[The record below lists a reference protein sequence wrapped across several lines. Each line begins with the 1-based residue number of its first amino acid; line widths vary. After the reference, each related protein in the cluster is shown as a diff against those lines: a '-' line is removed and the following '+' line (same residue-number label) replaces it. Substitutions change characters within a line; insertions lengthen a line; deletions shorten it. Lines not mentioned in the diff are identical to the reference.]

1 MKNGVSAVFHLHV
14 LLRMALLCYAI
25 QTLTALQWLAD
36 GEAAP
41 AEPKISDV
49 SLLVGKI
56 LSVED
61 HPEADE

>member
-1 MKNGVSAVFHLHV
+1 M
-14 LLRMALLCYAI
+14 
-25 QTLTALQWLAD
+25 LTALKVLAD